1 MEMAKKVHLR
11 GFYGGSSACVRP
23 ACGSPIRTHP
33 RLTDDRDAVTCRVCL
48 ADFGEALFERRV
60 ARAQE
65 RQWVRLP
72 G

>member
-1 MEMAKKVHLR
+1 MGGEKKVHLR
-11 GFYGGSSACVRP
+11 GFYGGSSARDRP
-23 ACGSPIRTHP
+23 ACGSHANKTHA

-65 RQWVRLP
+65 RR
-72 G
+72 